1 MHKMPGDRYNQFAN
15 LRTMYVWQ
23 ATCPGKQLLF
33 MGSEWGSFLNGATGA
48 SWSGP
53 ILKTQ

>member
-23 ATCPGKQLLF
+23 ATFPGKQLLF

-48 SWSGP
+48 SWNGP